1 MLEKLSQRDSRWQ
14 NILLGTSQVTIG
26 NYGCVITCVSMLAG
40 TTPDFTN
47 EKLKQVSGYQNGNLL
62 IWSKIKSALPNLEF
76 EWRGYGYDN
85 DRVKQAIEDYGACLV
100 EVSGARIGG
109 IKHWVLFIGD
119 GKMIDPYFGT
129 EKSTGWYGDPTG
141 YAIIKKTGELT
152 NSDALTACLAQHT
165 DLINQLEAEKK
176 SHAETVSK
184 IESQKTQLKEEEKKH
199 FDFVNKLAQKL
210 NRVKPLPEITD
221 ETWVSTCVDDLIKNE
236 SDLIKELKIKK
247 NELEEDNKK
256 LKESIS
262 ELRIAIEKQ
271 ERENETLKNR
281 LDDLETS
288 VDRQVEKK
296 NDFEWLSNLINKLFK
311 R

>member
-1 MLEKLSQRDSRWQ
+1 MLEKLSQRDSRWSGILVGTGNK
-14 NILLGTSQVTIG
+14 NIGEVGCTI
-26 NYGCVITCVSMLAG
+26 TALAMLAG
-40 TTPDFTN
+40 TTPDVVN
-47 EKLKQVSGYQNGNLL
+47 EKLKNVGGYAQTNLVV
-62 IWSKIKSALPNLEF
+62 WSKIKEALPNLEF

-141 YAIIKKTGELT
+141 YAIIKKSGELT

-165 DLINQLEAEKK
+165 DLINQLEAEKQ
-176 SHAETVSK
+176 SHAETISK
-184 IESQKTQLKEEEKKH
+184 VESQKTQLKEEEKKH

-271 ERENETLKNR
+271 EKENVVLKNR
-281 LDDLETS
+281 LIEIETS
-288 VDRQVEKK
+288 VDKQVEKK
-296 NDFEWLSNLINKLFK
+296 ADFEWLKRLISIFK